1 MVSLM
6 INDKQNLDFDQQDA
20 LILQLQ
26 ASFEHAGS
34 SEQVDVIHYEL
45 NLDQQFR
52 AWHEV

>member
-34 SEQVDVIHYEL
+34 SEQVDVIH
-45 NLDQQFR
+45 
-52 AWHEV
+52 